1 MSLPRVEQFILDHI
15 QSNQRIREFW
25 EGKIAEWRSEG
36 KSEDEVATTL
46 ADNLHLIYM
55 GDESAREDLEGL
67 IDYVSLMTAD
77 YNKVAFAFL
86 GRDFRTEAVA
96 AMIKPPSGWPEP
108 YYILRE
114 GNKLGPFSYAQIRIK
129 WADEELNAEDKA
141 YHESSGQWV
150 PLRELAE
157 PWTVDGFVP
166 PAETS
171 TPAKP
176 VRTEGT
182 KEKPIPIISASYIGV
197 AIHAEGQIDRLF
209 GKGKWVKRM
218 DYGDIHGLRC
228 WVVQLEDGSTE
239 EVWFDYSP
247 AAALVARR
255 EAGEKVGILDSLPAA
270 KRKEFQKAVQQGM
283 AEGQQLAQ
291 LRKFFKDG
299 GKSNDGDNKDE
310 SSAASTASGCGC
322 CLVGIAGIGV
332 LIFAS
337 ETATR
342 VWTVVGLIAVAMI
355 FGAISSF
362 FDNRLKK
369 KRANAPT
376 PREIVNQKIDA
387 GYAEYQ
393 RINLGKY
400 WPGTSGEAESR
411 AAHRKWW
418 KEEYK
423 FNFPDID

>member
-1 MSLPRVEQFILDHI
+1 MSLPKVEQFILDHI
-15 QSNQRIREFW
+15 QSNQNIREFW
-25 EGKIAEWRSEG
+25 QGKITQWRSEG
-36 KSEDEVATTL
+36 KTEDEVALVL
-46 ADNLHLIYM
+46 AENLQLIYM
-55 GDESAREDLEGL
+55 GDESTRQDLEGL
-67 IDYVSLMTAD
+67 IDYVSLMTAE
-77 YNKVAFAFL
+77 YNHVAFALL

-96 AMIKPPSGWPEP
+96 SMIKPPTDWPEP
-108 YYILRE
+108 YYVLHGADR
-114 GNKLGPFSYAQIRIK
+114 LGPFSYAQIKIK
-129 WADEELNAEDKA
+129 WADEEFGAEDKA
-141 YHESSGQWV
+141 YHEPSGQWR

-157 PWTVDGFVP
+157 PWTADGFVP

-171 TPAKP
+171 TPVKP

-182 KEKPIPIISASYIGV
+182 KEKPIPIVSASYTGV
-197 AIHAEGQIDRLF
+197 AIHARGQIDRLF
-209 GKGKWVKRM
+209 GTGKWTKRM

-228 WVVQLEDGSTE
+228 WVAQLEDGSTE

-255 EAGEKVGILDSLPAA
+255 EAGEKVGILDSLPQA
-270 KRKEFQKAVQQGM
+270 KRKELQKAVQQAM
-283 AEGQQLAQ
+283 VEGQHLAQ
-291 LRKFFKDG
+291 LRKFFKEG
-299 GKSNDGDNKDE
+299 GQSNESGDKEE

-337 ETATR
+337 EMATR
-342 VWTVVGLIAVAMI
+342 VWTVVGLVIVAMI

-362 FDNRLKK
+362 FENRLKK

-376 PREIVNQKIDA
+376 PRDIVNRKIDA

-393 RINLGKY
+393 RINPGKF

-418 KEEYK
+418 KKEYD
-423 FNFPDID
+423 FNFPEID